1 MLQFQDLAALAVVNQ
16 QMEPLSRPNGTC
28 IRRWAIGIKVENWLG
43 KVSSHSASHIQR
55 DSWPFNRRSVNA
67 VLHYDKMR
75 SRKSCVTR
83 TQISPQFH
91 SQSERTTNIIYFTS
105 FSTWYRTLI
114 SPSHVCHLRFLSLH
128 LMQNDVRDDG
138 ETSAERHQTAA
149 A

>member
-28 IRRWAIGIKVENWLG
+28 IRRWAIGIKGENWLG
-43 KVSSHSASHIQR
+43 KVSSTLLR
-55 DSWPFNRRSVNA
+55 KFNEILGSLIGA
-67 VLHYDKMR
+67 LLTPVLHYDKMR
-75 SRKSCVTR
+75 FHKSRLTR

-91 SQSERTTNIIYFTS
+91 SQSERSTNIIYFTS
-105 FSTWYRTLI
+105 FSTWCRTPI
-114 SPSHVCHLRFLSLH
+114 SPSHLCHLRFLSLH